1 MTERTGQT
9 CETVRELAP
18 DVALGLL
25 TGEERADA
33 LAHLERCDRCRA
45 EVASLAVAADEVLL
59 AGPRVA
65 PPAGFADRVVAAL
78 AEERSGADRSAG
90 GGLPAASGV
99 DRPAARAGGASPSR
113 LPRPEDRRRGWPRR
127 VALATAA
134 AVVVVAGLVA
144 VVRTDGGPEPEVAVA
159 EMVSGR
165 GRHVGTATAT
175 SDGGGSAT
183 VTLAVP
189 EWDALL
195 DRWGGAPA
203 GSYWLVVEQRDGTR
217 TMRALAPEVEDWSME
232 VRAPVEAV
240 AAVSMVDQDGRVW
253 CTGAFTPT

>member
-1 MTERTGQT
+1 MTERADMT
-9 CETVRELAP
+9 CETVREIAP

-25 TGEERADA
+25 TGEERAEA

-45 EVASLAVAADEVLL
+45 EVASLAVVADEVLL

-65 PPAGFADRVVAAL
+65 PPAGFADRVVAAV
-78 AEERSGADRSAG
+78 AHERAGADRTAG

-99 DRPAARAGGASPSR
+99 DRTAESAGGPPPGRGAP
-113 LPRPEDRRRGWPRR
+113 PDDRRRGWPRR
-127 VALATAA
+127 VALAAAA
-134 AVVVVAGLVA
+134 AVALIAGLVA
-144 VVRTDGGPEPEVAVA
+144 VVRPDGGSEPEVAVA

-175 SDGGGSAT
+175 GDGGESAT
-183 VTLAVP
+183 VTVAVP
-189 EWDALL
+189 EWDAVL

-253 CTGAFTPT
+253 CTGAFAPT

>member
-1 MTERTGQT
+1 M
-9 CETVRELAP
+9 
-18 DVALGLL
+18 
-25 TGEERADA
+25 
-33 LAHLERCDRCRA
+33 
-45 EVASLAVAADEVLL
+45 ASLAVAADEVLL

-65 PPAGFADRVVAAL
+65 PPAGFADRVVAAV
-78 AEERSGADRSAG
+78 AQERAGADRSAG

-99 DRPAARAGGASPSR
+99 DRATGPAGGAPR
-113 LPRPEDRRRGWPRR
+113 DRDPRPADRRRRWPRR
-127 VALATAA
+127 VALAAA
-134 AVVVVAGLVA
+134 AALVVVAGLVA
-144 VVRTDGGPEPEVAVA
+144 VVRTDGGSEPEVAVA

-175 SDGGGSAT
+175 GDGEASAT

-189 EWDALL
+189 DWDAVLE
-195 DRWGGAPA
+195 RWGGAPA

-217 TMRALAPEVEDWSME
+217 TMRALAPEVADWSME

-253 CTGAFTPT
+253 CTGAFAPT